1 MVNLFDDPNTIG
13 DIRAP
18 DALQPQKP
26 ASRSRA
32 GPTRRSATDRTRQRA
47 QNSAVAR
54 DTDQRESAPA
64 SVMARVEAAVIRSA
78 EITKRVA
85 FAGACAIGL
94 TLLLQNY
101 EPARNALQELFELA
115 PHIKQLTAGTLVVAF
130 DESTV
135 GSAVKVELDKDS
147 PHAKDPTYIGRL
159 TEIIQSLKP
168 DHYKRL
174 MYVDQLRNLC
184 KYERQSVDVDYD
196 FSLDQELEEKGLVA
210 LTDSP
215 ALLKEVNEKL
225 GSQQDGMIESKLD
238 YPRFCYKMSLTDQGY
253 DAKTAFVKTMIK
265 YVKTAPR

>member
-1 MVNLFDDPNTIG
+1 MDQMVEHPSATGEVKAADSP
-13 DIRAP
+13 
-18 DALQPQKP
+18 QPRRS

-32 GPTRRSATDRTRQRA
+32 GPTTRGAAETTGRRV
-47 QNSAVAR
+47 QNGAVAR
-54 DTDQRESAPA
+54 DADQTKGTPTSI
-64 SVMARVEAAVIRSA
+64 VARAEAVVTKSA
-78 EITKRVA
+78 EITKSVA
-85 FAGACAIGL
+85 LAGACAIGL
-94 TLLLQNY
+94 MLLLQNY
-101 EPARNALQELFELA
+101 EPARDALQELFELA

-184 KYERQSVDVDYD
+184 QYERQSVDVDYD
-196 FSLDQELEEKGLVA
+196 FSLDRELEERGLVT
-210 LTDSP
+210 LRDSP
-215 ALLKEVNEKL
+215 TLLKEISEKL
-225 GSQQDGMIESKLD
+225 EFLGGMDKPQLGH
-238 YPRFCYKMSLTDQGY
+238 PRFCYTMSLTSEGY

-265 YVKTAPR
+265 YVRTAPR

>member
-85 FAGACAIGL
+85 LAGASAIGL

-101 EPARNALQELFELA
+101 EPARNALQERFELA
-115 PHIKQLTAGTLVVAF
+115 PHIKQLTAAHWLSL
-130 DESTV
+130 ST
-135 GSAVKVELDKDS
+135 S
-147 PHAKDPTYIGRL
+147 R
-159 TEIIQSLKP
+159 
-168 DHYKRL
+168 RW
-174 MYVDQLRNLC
+174 
-184 KYERQSVDVDYD
+184 
-196 FSLDQELEEKGLVA
+196 
-210 LTDSP
+210 
-215 ALLKEVNEKL
+215 
-225 GSQQDGMIESKLD
+225 
-238 YPRFCYKMSLTDQGY
+238 
-253 DAKTAFVKTMIK
+253 
-265 YVKTAPR
+265 APRLRSNSTKTVPMPRILLISAG